1 MYEGIGLMK
10 KFAAFLT
17 AFMTLMSLTAC
28 SDTAKEDNLYAEN
41 EISTASAQDTA
52 DTVSEIDESNTEK
65 NDDADVT
72 EIVYVDA
79 IWEAPDEEK
88 MYNDCAAIAD
98 VTIKSLEEIAISYT
112 FMDAECTSYKTLATV
127 SVNKIYYSA
136 EENISQEFI
145 VAIPNSSHAFHEDFP
160 KTEIGESC
168 IFFISSTVGLD
179 DSLELYNYADY
190 YLGHPADIIN
200 INGLECNAD
209 NIFSHYSDN
218 SVPVTKETDIELLEG
233 EELDNEYQSYGAET
247 GRCSMPLSDF
257 EDTLIAKINEKK

>member
-1 MYEGIGLMK
+1 MK

-17 AFMTLMSLTAC
+17 AFMTLMSLAAC
-28 SDTAKEDNLYAEN
+28 SGTTGDDNLFAEN

-52 DTVSEIDESNTEK
+52 DTAGEIEESDTEK

-79 IWEAPDEEK
+79 IWAERDEEE
-88 MYNDCAAIAD
+88 MYNDCAAIVD
-98 VTIKSLEEIAISYT
+98 VTIKSLEEIAISYI
-112 FMDAECTSYKTLATV
+112 FMGAECTSYKTLATV
-127 SVNKIYYSA
+127 SVNKIYYPA

-145 VAIPNSSHAFHEDFP
+145 VAIPNSSYRFHEDFP

-179 DSLELYNYADY
+179 DSLELHNYADY
-190 YLGHPADIIN
+190 YVGHPADIIN
-200 INGLECNAD
+200 INGVECIAD
-209 NIFSHYSDN
+209 EIFSHYSDN
-218 SVPVTKETDIELLEG
+218 SVPVIKEPDIELPEG
-233 EELDNEYQSYGAET
+233 EELDSEYQSNGLKT
-247 GRCSMPLSDF
+247 GRYSMPLSDF

>member
-1 MYEGIGLMK
+1 MYERVGLMK

-28 SDTAKEDNLYAEN
+28 SDTAKDDNLLAEN
-41 EISTASAQDTA
+41 EISIASAQDTA
-52 DTVSEIDESNTEK
+52 DTVSEIEESDTEK

-72 EIVYVDA
+72 EIVYVEA
-79 IWEAPDEEK
+79 IWAAPVEEK
-88 MYNDCAAIAD
+88 MYNDCDVIAD

-112 FMDAECTSYKTLATV
+112 FMGTECTSYKTLATV
-127 SVNKIYYSA
+127 SVNKLYYSA

-145 VAIPNSSHAFHEDFP
+145 VSIPNSSYEFHEDFP

-168 IFFISSTVGLD
+168 IFFISSTVGLN

-200 INGLECNAD
+200 INGLECDAD
-209 NIFSHYSDN
+209 EIFSDYS
-218 SVPVTKETDIELLEG
+218 SSSAPVVK
-233 EELDNEYQSYGAET
+233 NEMNT
-247 GRCSMPLSDF
+247 MRCSMPLSDF
-257 EDTLIAKINEKK
+257 EDTLIAKINEKNKEYPLCTI